1 MNAEEL
7 IKELQTL
14 PDEMTSSE
22 RYVAYA
28 RGEEVDHIPF
38 IIRETAVL
46 LLLYMVIQLNNIVR
60 ISRYIARLWM
70 NFIMNSEIPFP
81 QVRTWD

>member
-22 RYVAYA
+22 RYAAYA
-28 RGEEVDHIPF
+28 RGEVVDHIPF
-38 IIRETAVL
+38 
-46 LLLYMVIQLNNIVR
+46 
-60 ISRYIARLWM
+60 
-70 NFIMNSEIPFP
+70 
-81 QVRTWD
+81 